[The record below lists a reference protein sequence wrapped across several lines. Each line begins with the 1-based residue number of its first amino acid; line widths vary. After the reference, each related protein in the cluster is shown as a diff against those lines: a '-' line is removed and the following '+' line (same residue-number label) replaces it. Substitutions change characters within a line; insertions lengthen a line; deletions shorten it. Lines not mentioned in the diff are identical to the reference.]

1 MRKKYLLVL
10 PLLALLGV
18 TACGEDKPQ
27 GDPGGNTE
35 EPGDENPGGNTEEPS
50 GDDNPSGEEPG
61 GDDNPGGEEIPTY
74 FIVTYDYNYDGISN
88 QKFVVNEEQNLNKP
102 KNPKRAD
109 YVFAGWYTDEACT
122 NTFDGF
128 GKTVSEDFTLYA
140 KWKEYASL
148 TDLEKVT
155 YFLDEIESYEGN
167 VNNAYFKSTVG
178 YAPIFITEEVYY
190 MYLESDYT
198 RYSDLVTI
206 EDYGYLDETS
216 SELTPTGITQ
226 LFKDGDTYYQLYKS
240 LEDEANNQKASAP
253 ASQVDENKFYDIGVV
268 NLELSSLTQLEDLLT
283 NSPDNILDDPEVYKL
298 DGLNITAFDST
309 REVSLNFSFSYSTVY
324 SGQDGTLLQEVYD
337 VVGNI
342 QILNG
347 TVHRSTIS
355 TATTTAVDGQ
365 AYLMTV
371 EDNVVEYKTGDF
383 EEFTGESFDPAD
395 FKEAEQY

>member
-18 TACGEDKPQ
+18 SSC
-27 GDPGGNTE
+27 
-35 EPGDENPGGNTEEPS
+35 
-50 GDDNPSGEEPG
+50 GDDNPPDNPGGDNQGGEEPG
-61 GDDNPGGEEIPTY
+61 Y
-74 FIVTYDYNYDGISN
+74 SIVTYDYNYDGASD
-88 QKFVVNEEQNLNKP
+88 QKFVVNEGQNLNAP

-109 YVFAGWYTDEACT
+109 YVFGGWFTDEACT
-122 NTFDGF
+122 TAFDGF
-128 GKTVSEDFTLYA
+128 GKTLSGDVTLYA
-140 KWKEYASL
+140 KWDAYSSL
-148 TDLEKVT
+148 TDLEKVS
-155 YFLDEIESYEGN
+155 YFLDEIESYQGN

-178 YAPIFITEEVYY
+178 YAPLFITEEVYY

-309 REVSLNFSFSYSTVY
+309 REVSLNFSFSYSTLY

-365 AYLMTV
+365 PYLMTV

-383 EEFTGESFDPAD
+383 EEFTGERFDPAD